1 MAENNKDNKMIIL
14 DILKKS
20 SAPVSGEEI
29 SRFLS
34 ISRAG
39 VWKHINS
46 LKEHGYE
53 IVSNRNGYFLEKGKD
68 ILQKWEF
75 PAYKDRLNFFP
86 EIDSTMKKAKNS
98 ALEGAE
104 DRTIIAAEKQTEGI
118 DRKGDKW
125 ESEEGGLYF
134 TIILRPEIPLSG
146 YNLITLAAVSGIINY
161 LKDLGIESRC
171 RWPNEVITGGKK
183 ISGILTEISGIP
195 DRIDYALVG
204 IGININNE
212 SSGISVKEI
221 LKKEIH
227 RKTALNNL
235 LENIFSIIDS
245 GFDNIQNL
253 WNKTPDIFENRE
265 IQYRVSN
272 RIIKGKIKSVT
283 RNGNIILST
292 DSDEEI
298 VITPGDEKTDNTD
311 KELQ

>member
-29 SRFLS
+29 SRILS

-75 PAYKDRLNFFP
+75 PAYKDRLKFFP
-86 EIDSTMKKAKNS
+86 EIDSTMKKAKKS

-104 DRTIIAAEKQTEGI
+104 DRTIIAAEKQTEGR

-134 TIILRPEIPLSG
+134 TIILRPEIPLSY

-171 RWPNEVITGGKK
+171 RWPNEVFAEGKK

-253 WNKTPDIFENRE
+253 WNKTPDMFENRE

-272 RIIKGKIKSVT
+272 RIIEGKIKSVT
-283 RNGNIILST
+283 RDGNIILST

-298 VITPGDEKTDNTD
+298 VITPGDEKTDSP
-311 KELQ
+311 